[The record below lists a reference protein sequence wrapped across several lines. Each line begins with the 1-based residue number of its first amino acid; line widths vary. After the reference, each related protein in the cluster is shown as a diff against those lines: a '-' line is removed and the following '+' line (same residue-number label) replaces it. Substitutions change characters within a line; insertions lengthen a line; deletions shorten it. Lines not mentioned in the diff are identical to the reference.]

1 MNTKIIS
8 GGGVISSNLKNET
21 NYKTKREMMLEIM
34 KKEAKFH
41 IRFERIHPFIDG
53 NGRTGRILL
62 NRNLLRQGLAPVIIT
77 DVSMEKYKKF
87 ISDNNDEEFAMWLL
101 ENSNQT
107 LTLWEAE
114 LHSFENLNVRNSSLI
129 FLEENRNTNL

>member
-1 MNTKIIS
+1 
-8 GGGVISSNLKNET
+8 
-21 NYKTKREMMLEIM
+21 MLEIM

>member
-1 MNTKIIS
+1 
-8 GGGVISSNLKNET
+8 
-21 NYKTKREMMLEIM
+21 
-34 KKEAKFH
+34 
-41 IRFERIHPFIDG
+41 
-53 NGRTGRILL
+53 
-62 NRNLLRQGLAPVIIT
+62 
-77 DVSMEKYKKF
+77 MEKYKKF